1 MVNEMEVPIKVISK
15 VAGTSIFSRLRKYF
29 SFLFVAYILKGLVP
43 YIHSIDIG
51 YAAQQTMLQK
61 AWFLTSNFM
70 HIFAQRIW
78 LSDLNVM
85 KYVKEIQSG
94 TLISYHIILVRV
106 EVILA
111 LVIIYKAM
119 FGLRIPLIGIDISLE
134 AFLCWWLNYDRQR
147 AGFTFKLMIIA
158 MIISPFLVAMALE
171 GHTQN
176 YYPFEGVYEFF
187 RMIITQPQLYF
198 KV

>member
-1 MVNEMEVPIKVISK
+1 MV
-15 VAGTSIFSRLRKYF
+15 
-29 SFLFVAYILKGLVP
+29 
-43 YIHSIDIG
+43 
-51 YAAQQTMLQK
+51 QK
-61 AWFLTSNFM
+61 AWFLIYTFLT
-70 HIFAQRIW
+70 IFAKRIW
-78 LSDLNVM
+78 LSDLNVL

-94 TLISYHIILVRV
+94 TLISYHIIFVRV

-119 FGLRIPLIGIDISLE
+119 FNFRIPLIGIDISLE

-176 YYPFEGVYEFF
+176 YYPFEGAYSFF
-187 RMIITQPQLYF
+187 HMIITQPQIFF
-198 KV
+198 KY